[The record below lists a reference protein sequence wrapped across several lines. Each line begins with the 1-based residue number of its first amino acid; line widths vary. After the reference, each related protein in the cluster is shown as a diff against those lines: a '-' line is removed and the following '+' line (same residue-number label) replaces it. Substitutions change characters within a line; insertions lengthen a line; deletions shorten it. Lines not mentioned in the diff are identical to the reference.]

1 MGSFTEFSLPVR
13 AFLAAYPW
21 RRIDPVPEAPLA
33 KPLSECRVAIVSSA
47 GFAMPGQERFDD
59 SIKGGDWSF
68 REIPKDVDLAVL
80 TESHRSGSFDHGG
93 IRRDPN
99 LAFPIDRLREMER
112 SGRIGEVAPRHF
124 SFMGSIVA
132 PGRFLRDSVPVMA
145 GRLVDD
151 GVDVALLVPV

>member
-1 MGSFTEFSLPVR
+1 MGSVTEFSLTVR

-21 RRIDPVPEAPLA
+21 RQIDPVPWAPLP
-33 KPLSECRVAIVSSA
+33 KPLSQCRVAIASSA
-47 GFAMPGQERFDD
+47 GFVMPGQERFDN

-68 REIPKDVDLAVL
+68 REIPGDVDPATLR
-80 TESHRSGSFDHGG
+80 ESHRSGTFDHSG

-99 LAFPIDRLREMER
+99 LAFPIDRLRELAR

-132 PGRFLRDSVPVMA
+132 PGRFLRDTVPAMA